1 MSKRILVLYYSQTGQ
16 LKQIADNFCL
26 PFVNSGCEV
35 EFIEIVPMEKFKFP
49 WNGERFFDAMPEC
62 VLDIPVPIKKVELSK
77 NRYDLIIIA
86 WQPWFLSPSLPIIS
100 ALKDPLIKS
109 VISQTP
115 VITIC
120 GARNM
125 WISAH
130 SRIRNWI
137 KENKGIHVGS
147 LVLRDRN
154 NNLISGITIQ
164 YWLFKGK
171 KDKMFGVFPKPG
183 VSDADIENCKNFGA
197 VACESLLKNEWDS
210 LQQKWINQDGI
221 YVSKI
226 LMFVEGRAIKIFTM
240 WAKLIRGKQNRKLW
254 INIFRIY
261 LLFALFLLSPI
272 VILLFTIIILPLFNK
287 SLNRQKDFHEGVNLQ
302 P

>member
-1 MSKRILVLYYSQTGQ
+1 MSKQILVLYYSQTGQ
-16 LKQIADNFCL
+16 LEQIVNNFCSPL
-26 PFVNSGCEV
+26 ISAGCEV
-35 EFIEIVPMEKFKFP
+35 ELVEIIPIEEFKFP
-49 WNGERFFDAMPEC
+49 WNGARFFDAMPEC
-62 VLDIPVPIKKVELSK
+62 VLDIPISIKKVALTK
-77 NRYDLIIIA
+77 DRYDLVIIA

-100 ALKDPLIKS
+100 ALKDPKIMS

-130 SRIRNWI
+130 KRIRNWI
-137 KENKGIHVGS
+137 KDNGGIHVGS

-164 YWLFKGK
+164 YWLFKGR

-183 VSDADIENCKNFGA
+183 VSDDDIENCKNFGIDA
-197 VACESLLKNEWDS
+197 YECLQNDEWNY
-210 LQQKWINQDGI
+210 LQQKWIKQDGI
-221 YVSKI
+221 SVSKR
-226 LMFVEGRAIKIFTM
+226 LMFVEYRAIKIFTL
-240 WAKLIRGKQNRKLW
+240 WAKLIRRKQNRKLW

-261 LLFALFLLSPI
+261 LLIALFLLSPI
-272 VILLFTIIILPLFNK
+272 VILLFTLIIQPFFNK
-287 SLNRQKDFHEGVNLQ
+287 SLNKQKDFHEGVNLQ